1 MPKDDFER
9 LERRWR
15 ERPLFLER
23 PSRKPFWV
31 LLVLLLAVGLLL
43 GFAAIDPPSPD
54 AIFDRLTKTPAE
66 TPPEQTAHVPPNRL
80 RIPLAT
86 SGR

>member
-23 PSRKPFWV
+23 PSRRPLWV
-31 LLVLLLAVGLLL
+31 LFALLLAMGMLL
-43 GFAAIDPPSPD
+43 GFAAIDPPGPNTL
-54 AIFDRLTKTPAE
+54 FDRLTNAPAKA
-66 TPPEQTAHVPPNRL
+66 PAEQTAHATPTRH
-80 RIPLAT
+80 RIPLTAG
-86 SGR
+86 GR